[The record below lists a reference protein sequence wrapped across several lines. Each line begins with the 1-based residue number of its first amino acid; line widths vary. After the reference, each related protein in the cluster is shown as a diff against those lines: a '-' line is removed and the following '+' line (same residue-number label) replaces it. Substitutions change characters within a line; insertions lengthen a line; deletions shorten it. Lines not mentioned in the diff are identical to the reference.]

1 MSGANVTKR
10 VFANTMKALMIK
22 RPFAKIS
29 VGDICEACN
38 LNRKSFYYHF
48 KDKYDLV
55 TWIFQSEF
63 IDTAQ
68 QRVYDDG
75 WDFLKSLCVYF
86 HKNRAFY
93 INALKVKGQN
103 SFEEYFHDVLSPVMI
118 AYLDY
123 AIQNNEYS
131 AFFVNI
137 FVDALIVGIEKW
149 LEEAPFMPPEAFVG
163 MLKQSL
169 MSISKRP

>member
-1 MSGANVTKR
+1 
-10 VFANTMKALMIK
+10 
-22 RPFAKIS
+22 
-29 VGDICEACN
+29 
-38 LNRKSFYYHF
+38 
-48 KDKYDLV
+48 
-55 TWIFQSEF
+55 
-63 IDTAQ
+63 
-68 QRVYDDG
+68 
-75 WDFLKSLCVYF
+75 
-86 HKNRAFY
+86 
-93 INALKVKGQN
+93 
-103 SFEEYFHDVLSPVMI
+103 MI